1 MQSPSDSVIVKS
13 NANGLVRGMFTRL
26 DIGCGINKMS
36 GWVGMDRIA
45 ADGVDVVH
53 DFMDFPWPFED
64 NSVAEARAEHVIEHI
79 PMLCMCCRNEK
90 EPFFQFFDE
99 VHRILRPNAR
109 FHIVAP
115 HSDSIR
121 AWGDP
126 THTRGINRLTL
137 WYLKAEMR
145 PRLGVD
151 HYDISA
157 NFDASF
163 EYIVNERGHVADIR
177 ATLTKLA

>member
-1 MQSPSDSVIVKS
+1 MTKLSNKFGQSIACLRNGICGLRRLQKFYAIASAFKVLGLFMQSPSDSVIVKS

-36 GWVGMDRIA
+36 GWVGMDRID

-90 EPFFQFFDE
+90 EPF
-99 VHRILRPNAR
+99 
-109 FHIVAP
+109 
-115 HSDSIR
+115 
-121 AWGDP
+121 
-126 THTRGINRLTL
+126 
-137 WYLKAEMR
+137 
-145 PRLGVD
+145 
-151 HYDISA
+151 
-157 NFDASF
+157 
-163 EYIVNERGHVADIR
+163 
-177 ATLTKLA
+177 